1 MIKLKSLLS
10 EIDKNKWTRLT
21 QSEKQQ
27 YKDEIFNLIQTAY
40 SYIGGHT
47 NYKSPNDVTGAERDA
62 EYEVID
68 LDQDAEIDAVS
79 ISKKHPA
86 GVKFAATGH
95 DGSKPAKS
103 AIINHKADLLK
114 KSGYYVEVS
123 GKIKDILIAKGAPVV
138 TDPEVIKKVLKGK
151 EIKSMN
157 PDGSY
162 IRSIGGHD
170 HEKIMLGHPKV

>member
-10 EIDKNKWTRLT
+10 EIDKNKWTKLT

-40 SYIGGHT
+40 AYVGGHA
-47 NYKSPNDVTGAERDA
+47 NYKSSNDVTGSEGDA

-79 ISKKHPA
+79 ISKKQPA

-114 KSGYYVEVS
+114 KFGYYVEVS
-123 GKIKDILIAKGAPVV
+123 GKIKDILISKGAPIV

-162 IRSIGGHD
+162 VRSIAGHD

>member
-10 EIDKNKWTRLT
+10 EIDKNKWTKLT

-27 YKDEIFNLIQTAY
+27 YKDEIFDLIQNAY
-40 SYIGGHT
+40 AYIGGHT
-47 NYKSPNDVTGAERDA
+47 NYKSANDVTGAEGDA

-68 LDQDAEIDAVS
+68 LDRDDEIDAVS

-86 GVKFAATGH
+86 GIKFAATGH

-103 AIINHKADLLK
+103 AVINHKADLLK

-123 GKIKDILIAKGAPVV
+123 GKIKDILISKGAPIV
-138 TDPEVIKKVLKGK
+138 TDPEVIQKVLVGK
-151 EIKSMN
+151 EIKNINS
-157 PDGSY
+157 DGSY
-162 IRSIGGHD
+162 VRTIAGHD

>member
-27 YKDEIFNLIQTAY
+27 YKDEIFNLIQNAY
-40 SYIGGHT
+40 SYIGGHS
-47 NYKSPNDVTGAERDA
+47 NYKSANDVTGAERDA

-68 LDQDAEIDAVS
+68 LDQDDEIDAVS

-86 GVKFAATGH
+86 GIKFAATGH

-123 GKIKDILIAKGAPVV
+123 GKIKDILISKGAPIV
-138 TDPEVIKKVLKGK
+138 TDPEVIQKVLVGK
-151 EIKSMN
+151 EIKNINS
-157 PDGSY
+157 DGSY
-162 IRSIGGHD
+162 VRSIAGHD

>member
-10 EIDKNKWTRLT
+10 EIDKNKWTKLT

-27 YKDEIFNLIQTAY
+27 YKDEIFNLIQNAY
-40 SYIGGHT
+40 SYIGGHS
-47 NYKSPNDVTGAERDA
+47 NYKSANDVTGAERDA

-68 LDQDAEIDAVS
+68 LDRDDEIDAVS

-86 GVKFAATGH
+86 GIKFAATGH

-103 AIINHKADLLK
+103 AVINHKADLLK

-123 GKIKDILIAKGAPVV
+123 GKIKDILISKGAPIV
-138 TDPEVIKKVLKGK
+138 TDPEVIQKVLVGK
-151 EIKSMN
+151 EIKNINS
-157 PDGSY
+157 DGSY
-162 IRSIGGHD
+162 VRAIAGRD

>member
-10 EIDKNKWTRLT
+10 EIDKNKWTKLT

-27 YKDEIFNLIQTAY
+27 YKDEIFDLIQNAY
-40 SYIGGHT
+40 AYIGGHA
-47 NYKSPNDVTGAERDA
+47 NYKSANDVTGAEGDA

-68 LDQDAEIDAVS
+68 LDRDDEIDAVS

-86 GVKFAATGH
+86 GTKFAATGH

-103 AIINHKADLLK
+103 AVINHKADLLK

-123 GKIKDILIAKGAPVV
+123 GKIKDILISKGAPIV
-138 TDPEVIKKVLKGK
+138 TDPEVIQKVLVGK
-151 EIKSMN
+151 EIKNINS
-157 PDGSY
+157 DGSY
-162 IRSIGGHD
+162 VRTIAGHD

>member
-10 EIDKNKWTRLT
+10 EIDKNKWTKLT

-27 YKDEIFNLIQTAY
+27 YKDEIFNLIQNAY
-40 SYIGGHT
+40 TYIGGHA
-47 NYKSPNDVTGAERDA
+47 NYKSANDVTGAEGDA

-68 LDQDAEIDAVS
+68 LDRDDEIDAVS
-79 ISKKHPA
+79 ISKKHTA
-86 GVKFAATGH
+86 GIKFAGTGH

-103 AIINHKADLLK
+103 AVIKYKADLLK

-123 GKIKDILIAKGAPVV
+123 GKIKDILVSKGAPIV
-138 TDPEVIKKVLKGK
+138 TDPEIIKKVLVGK
-151 EIKSMN
+151 EIKN
-157 PDGSY
+157 INTDGSY
-162 IRSIGGHD
+162 VRSIAGHD

>member
-10 EIDKNKWTRLT
+10 EIDKNKWTKLT

-27 YKDEIFNLIQTAY
+27 YKDEIFNLIQNAY
-40 SYIGGHT
+40 AYIGGHT
-47 NYKSPNDVTGAERDA
+47 NYKSANDVTGAEGDA

-68 LDQDAEIDAVS
+68 LDRDDEIDAVS

-86 GVKFAATGH
+86 GIKFAATGH

-103 AIINHKADLLK
+103 AVINHKADLLK

-123 GKIKDILIAKGAPVV
+123 GKIKDILISKGAPIV
-138 TDPEVIKKVLKGK
+138 TDPEVIQKVLVGK
-151 EIKSMN
+151 EIKNINS
-157 PDGSY
+157 DGSY
-162 IRSIGGHD
+162 VRTIAGHD